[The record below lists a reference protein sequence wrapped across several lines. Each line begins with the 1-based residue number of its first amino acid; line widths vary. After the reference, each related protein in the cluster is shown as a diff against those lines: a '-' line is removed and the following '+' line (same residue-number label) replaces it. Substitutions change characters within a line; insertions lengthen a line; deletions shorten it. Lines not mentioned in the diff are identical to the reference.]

1 MLKINFRMLRLI
13 SHIRNRFA
21 QEIRMTDTTE
31 ILRKKLKV
39 PANRLASLNT
49 ILLDPKSSSV
59 NDILAV
65 IAKHGSIEEINRKS
79 EQARKLSNLMA
90 RLRAMD
96 SPYVPDLEWLI
107 KQRDEAAFISV
118 NDYRRKI
125 LSDRTDSVKFKKTNA
140 VTLEISAFQYFPW
153 IIAEAKQ
160 SIEKG
165 ELMPGRFIRVRYMKE
180 SEADQGDLLA
190 GMAAMQII
198 GASYVDTLDTRG
210 TDGSNIH
217 LGGPD
222 TITGY
227 FGGIGEPNEYALKW
241 LDEFLYYYTNYG
253 IYQVLNINAGTILIG
268 FLIYLLGINNEFKIS
283 VFVGNDNPYS
293 ILSTLLL
300 AKLFARPDGTT
311 PLIGFNLSNSVNN
324 QTIEIAAN
332 IRKSFGFDDVVRLEH
347 HITECYK
354 HIVRQPYDRRAELM
368 QLADHIKNISAKHE
382 GGDPEVEA
390 TRQHPSDILEY
401 FLQKSDVEFKGLMP
415 KLLVNYMDKHAAL
428 NHTAEELTKHGLTF
442 VAAKNLHK

>member
-1 MLKINFRMLRLI
+1 
-13 SHIRNRFA
+13 
-21 QEIRMTDTTE
+21 MTDTAT
-31 ILRKKLKV
+31 IARKKLKI
-39 PANRLASLNT
+39 PTNRLAAVNK
-49 ILLDPKSSSV
+49 ILLDPKNSSV

-65 IAKHGSIEEINRKS
+65 ISKHGSIEEINRKS
-79 EQARKLSNLMA
+79 EQARKLPNLMA
-90 RLRAMD
+90 RLRAMG

-107 KQRDEAAFISV
+107 KQRDKGAFISV
-118 NDYRRKI
+118 SDYRRKI
-125 LSDRTDSVKFKKTNA
+125 LGDRADSLKFKKANA

-160 SIEKG
+160 SSEKG

-210 TDGSNIH
+210 TDGSNVH

-324 QTIEIAAN
+324 RTIEIAAD

-368 QLADHIKNISAKHE
+368 ELANHIKNISAKHE

-415 KLLVNYMDKHAAL
+415 KLLANYMDKHAAL
-428 NHTAEELTKHGLTF
+428 NHTAEELTKRGLTF